1 MAAWFAMA
9 IRNRKTPLPPE
20 AKGIVGTVRFARR
33 DKDLAALREGDIAV
47 VDHPDLDSQQA
58 EVLIDR
64 RVRAVVNTSRSS
76 SGRIPNVGP
85 QMLAHAGIT
94 LVDVSQIDLSL
105 RLKTGDTVRIEAGK
119 IFKDEILVASGA
131 ELDQQRTSTDLASA
145 ESGLATKLDSLAAN
159 ASDHI
164 QREHAMLIGGARIP
178 RLRTRLRRRPVV
190 VVSRGHD
197 DVADLRGLRRYIRDS
212 DPVLIGAGA
221 GADLLLDS
229 GYTPKIVI
237 GALDN
242 LSDRAI
248 RAAGEVVVTTASGRV
263 EMPERLEKHGKQVA
277 TFVST
282 GADDDLAILL
292 ADTNE
297 ASVIIHVGAPA
308 DLSQFLDRAPTE
320 AARMFVSRLRAGSK
334 IVDAKA
340 VHHFSNDRMPLWP
353 ITLLLFAG
361 LAAVI
366 TAVGVTPV
374 GQDWFDSIGSQ
385 LGDLGTWIKGL
396 VS

>member
-1 MAAWFAMA
+1 MA
-9 IRNRKTPLPPE
+9 IRNRNMPLPPE
-20 AKGIVGTVRFARR
+20 AKGIVGTVRIARR
-33 DKDLAALREGDIAV
+33 AKDLAALREGDIAV
-47 VDHPDLDSQQA
+47 IDQADLDSQQA
-58 EVLIDR
+58 EALIER
-64 RVRAVVNTSRSS
+64 RVRAVVNTSTSS

-94 LVDVSQIDLSL
+94 LVDVTQGDLES
-105 RLKTGDTVRIEAGK
+105 RLKTGDTVRIEGGK
-119 IFKDEILVASGA
+119 VFKDEILLASGA
-131 ELDQQRTSTDLASA
+131 ELDQQRTTRDLASA
-145 ESGLATKLDSLAAN
+145 ESGLATKLDSVAAN
-159 ASDHI
+159 VSDHI

-178 RLRTRLRRRPVV
+178 RLRTKLRRRPVV

-197 DVADLRGLRRYIRDS
+197 DVADLRGLRSYIRDS

-229 GYTPKIVI
+229 GYTPRIVI

-242 LSDRAI
+242 LSDKAI

-263 EMPERLEKHGKQVA
+263 EMPERLEKHGKEVV

-292 ADTNE
+292 ADSNE
-297 ASVIIHVGAPA
+297 AAVIIQVGAPA
-308 DLSQFLDRAPTE
+308 NLTQFLDRPPTE

-334 IVDAKA
+334 IVDAKT
-340 VHHFSNDRMPLWP
+340 VHHFSTDRMPLWP
-353 ITLLLFAG
+353 IMVLLLAG
-361 LAAVI
+361 VAAVGV
-366 TAVGVTPV
+366 AVGVTPV
-374 GQDWFDSIGSQ
+374 GQDWLDSVGSQ
-385 LGDLGTWIKGL
+385 LNDLGNWIKGL

>member
-1 MAAWFAMA
+1 MS

-33 DKDLAALREGDIAV
+33 DKDRAALRAGEIAI

-58 EVLIDR
+58 EALTDR
-64 RVRAVVNTSRSS
+64 RVRAVINIARSS
-76 SGRIPNVGP
+76 TGRIPNIGP

-94 LVDVSQIDLSL
+94 LIDVTKTDLSS
-105 RLKTGDTVRIEAGK
+105 RLKNGDTVRIEDGK
-119 IFKDEILVASGA
+119 VFKDEVLVASGV
-131 ELDQQRTSTDLASA
+131 ELDQHRTSSDLAAA
-145 ESGLATKLDSLAAN
+145 ERGLGTKLDSVAAN
-159 ASDHI
+159 VSDHI

-178 RLRTRLRRRPVV
+178 RLRTRLRNRPVV

-197 DVADLRGLRRYIRDS
+197 DAADLRGLRRYINDS
-212 DPVLIGAGA
+212 DPILIGAGA
-221 GADLLLDS
+221 GADLLLDA
-229 GYTPKIVI
+229 GYTPRIVV

-242 LSDRAI
+242 LSDKAI

-263 EMPERLEKHGKQVA
+263 DMPERLEKHGKEVV

-297 ASVIIHVGAPA
+297 AAVIIHVGAA
-308 DLSQFLDRAPTE
+308 ANLAQFLDRAPTE

-334 IVDAKA
+334 LVDAKA
-340 VHHFSNDRMPLWP
+340 VHHFSNDRMAMWP
-353 ITLLLFAG
+353 ILLL
-361 LAAVI
+361 LAAGVI
-366 TAVGVTPV
+366 AVATAVGITPV
-374 GQDWFDSIGSQ
+374 GNDWFDSIGSQ

-396 VS
+396 FS

>member
-1 MAAWFAMA
+1 MA

-33 DKDLAALREGDIAV
+33 DKEHAALRPGEIAI
-47 VDHPDLDSQQA
+47 VDHADLDSQQA
-58 EVLIDR
+58 EALIDR
-64 RVRAVVNTSRSS
+64 RVRAVINVSRSS
-76 SGRIPNVGP
+76 TGRVPNVGP

-94 LVDVSQIDLSL
+94 LIDVTNPDLGT
-105 RLKTGDTVRIEAGK
+105 RLKSGDKVRIEAGNV
-119 IFKDEILVASGA
+119 FKDEILVASGA
-131 ELDQQRTSTDLASA
+131 ELDQQRTNTDLAAA

-178 RLRTRLRRRPVV
+178 RLRTKLRRRPVV
-190 VVSRGHD
+190 VVSRGYD
-197 DVADLRGLRRYIRDS
+197 DVADLRGLRRYINES
-212 DPVLIGAGA
+212 DPILIGAGA
-221 GADLLLDS
+221 GADLLLES
-229 GYTPKIVI
+229 GYQPRIVV

-242 LSDRAI
+242 LSDKAI
-248 RAAGEVVVTTASGRV
+248 RAAGEVVITTASGRV
-263 EMPERLEKHGKQVA
+263 DMPERLEKHGKEVV

-297 ASVIIHVGAPA
+297 AAVIIHVGAPA

-340 VHHFSNDRMPLWP
+340 VHHFSTDRMALWP
-353 ITLLLFAG
+353 IMLLLLAG
-361 LAAVI
+361 VVAVA

-374 GQDWFDSIGSQ
+374 GNDWFDSIGTQ
-385 LGDLGTWIKGL
+385 LSDFGNWIKGL
-396 VS
+396 IS

>member
-1 MAAWFAMA
+1 MA

-33 DKDLAALREGDIAV
+33 DKELAALRPGEIAI

-58 EVLIDR
+58 EALINR
-64 RVRAVVNTSRSS
+64 RVRAVINVSRSS
-76 SGRIPNVGP
+76 SGRVPNIGP

-94 LVDVSQIDLSL
+94 LIDVASPDLAA
-105 RLKTGDTVRIEAGK
+105 RLKSGDKVRIEAGNV
-119 IFKDEILVASGA
+119 FKDEILVVSGS
-131 ELDQQRTSTDLASA
+131 ELDQQRTNTELAAA

-178 RLRTRLRRRPVV
+178 RLRTKLRRRPVV

-197 DVADLRGLRRYIRDS
+197 DVADLRGLRRYINES
-212 DPVLIGAGA
+212 DPILIGAGA
-221 GADLLLDS
+221 GADLLIES
-229 GYTPKIVI
+229 GYKPRIVI

-242 LSDRAI
+242 LSDKAI
-248 RAAGEVVVTTASGRV
+248 RAAGEVVITTASGRV
-263 EMPERLEKHGKQVA
+263 DMPERLEKHGKEVV

-282 GADDDLAILL
+282 GSDDDLAILL
-292 ADTNE
+292 ADTNQ
-297 ASVIIHVGAPA
+297 AAVIIHVGAPA
-308 DLSQFLDRAPTE
+308 DLSQFLDRPPTE

-340 VHHFSNDRMPLWP
+340 VHHFSTDRMALWP
-353 ITLLLFAG
+353 IMLLLLAG
-361 LAAVI
+361 VVAVA
-366 TAVGVTPV
+366 TAIGVTPV
-374 GQDWFDSIGSQ
+374 GNDWFDSIGTQ
-385 LGDLGTWIKGL
+385 LSDFGNWIKGL
-396 VS
+396 IS

>member
-1 MAAWFAMA
+1 MVAMA

-33 DKDLAALREGDIAV
+33 DKDIAALREGEIAV
-47 VDHPDLDSQQA
+47 VDHPDIDSQQA
-58 EVLIDR
+58 EVLIGR
-64 RVRAVVNTSRSS
+64 RVRAVVNTSPSS

-94 LVDVSQIDLSL
+94 LIDVASPDLGE
-105 RLKTGDTVRIEAGK
+105 RIRTGDVVRIEVGK
-119 IFKDEILVASGA
+119 IFKDEILVAAGS
-131 ELDQQRTSTDLASA
+131 ELDQQRTSRDLASA

-197 DVADLRGLRRYIRDS
+197 DIADLRGLRRYIRDS

-221 GADLLLDS
+221 GADLLIDS
-229 GYTPKIVI
+229 GYEPQIVI

-242 LSDRAI
+242 LSDKAI

-308 DLSQFLDRAPTE
+308 DLAQFLDRAPTE
-320 AARMFVSRLRAGSK
+320 AARMFVSRLRAGAK
-334 IVDAKA
+334 LVDAKA
-340 VHHFSNDRMPLWP
+340 VHHFSTDRMPLWP
-353 ITLLLFAG
+353 ITLLLVAG
-361 LAAVI
+361 VIAVA

-374 GQDWFDSIGSQ
+374 GQDWIDSIGSQ
-385 LGDLGTWIKGL
+385 LGDFGTWIKGL

>member
-1 MAAWFAMA
+1 MA

-33 DKDLAALREGDIAV
+33 AKDLTALREGDIAI
-47 VDHPDLDSQQA
+47 VDHADLDSQQA
-58 EVLIDR
+58 EVLIER

-94 LVDVSQIDLSL
+94 LVDVTQTDLES
-105 RLKTGDTVRIEAGK
+105 RLKTGDTVRIEGGK
-119 IFKDEILVASGA
+119 IFKDEILVASGS
-131 ELDQQRTSTDLASA
+131 ELDQQRTTNDLASA
-145 ESGLATKLDSLAAN
+145 ESGLATKLDSVAAN
-159 ASDHI
+159 VSDHI
-164 QREHAMLIGGARIP
+164 QREHAMLIGGAQIP
-178 RLRTRLRRRPVV
+178 RLRTKLRRRPVV

-197 DVADLRGLRRYIRDS
+197 DVADLRGLRSYIRDS
-212 DPVLIGAGA
+212 DPILIGAGA
-221 GADLLLDS
+221 GADLLLTS
-229 GYTPKIVI
+229 GYTPRIVI
-237 GALDN
+237 GALDH
-242 LSDRAI
+242 LSDKAI

-263 EMPERLEKHGKQVA
+263 EMPERLEKHGKEVV

-297 ASVIIHVGAPA
+297 AAVIIHVGAPA
-308 DLSQFLDRAPTE
+308 NLAQFLDRPPTE

-334 IVDAKA
+334 IVDAKT
-340 VHHFSNDRMPLWP
+340 VHHFSTNRMPLWP
-353 ITLLLFAG
+353 IMLLLLAG
-361 LAAVI
+361 AVSVA

-374 GQDWFDSIGSQ
+374 GQDWLDSIGSQ
-385 LGDLGTWIKGL
+385 LSDLGNWIKGL